1 MTDFTLLTNL
11 TIPEGEVA
19 KIQSGDYILW
29 EKKPMLEFTNLV
41 PSAIFTD
48 GTILDGVGYRLNA
61 YWNSNVLTSKSQFTS
76 IGFIPFDGTIV
87 HDIYVYGLNFSGT
100 NYNVFCVY
108 DDVFKQL
115 NGDVGIKDS
124 YSGAVVSNVTKLS
137 DNYFKITTN
146 IFSSKVKY
154 FALSGVTNDILTPI
168 VTIDEPI
175 KE

>member
-1 MTDFTLLTNL
+1 MIDFTLLTNL
-11 TIPEGEVA
+11 TIPEGEVI
-19 KIQSGDYILW
+19 KIQSDNYILW
-29 EKKPMLEFTNLV
+29 EKNIMLDFTNLV

-61 YWNSNVLTSKSQFTS
+61 YWNSNILTSKSQFTS

-100 NYNVFCVY
+100 SYNVFCVY
-108 DDVFKQL
+108 DNAFTKL
-115 NGDVGIKDS
+115 NGDIGIKDS
-124 YSGAVVSNVTKLS
+124 YSGVVVSNVTKLS

-154 FALSGVTNDILTPI
+154 FAISAVTIDGIKPI
-168 VTIDEPI
+168 VTLDEPI
-175 KE
+175 K